1 MAQFADAAAP
11 QKGEKS
17 EGEKQLELL
26 ELQGK
31 KDEAGNVG
39 AAYAGLSAMAA
50 GETAPAQTTEQKSV
64 VNEHGF
70 YVQQSNNTTYSS
82 LTGEGL
88 YVGGNTTGDSFHV
101 DNEANVTIGGTTKAI
116 GVLTA
121 VNGINASSKQI
132 THVADG
138 TASTDAANVGQIDSA
153 KKDLTAA
160 YGAADDKV
168 RKDLTSAYGAA
179 DDQVRK
185 DLTSAYGAADDQV
198 RKDLTS
204 AYGAA
209 DDQVRKDLTSAYG
222 AADDQV
228 RKDLTSAYG
237 TADDQIRKDLTSAYG
252 AADTALVENYK
263 KSGTIGGWTFE
274 DGNVTVGDLTGKTLT
289 IDGASYN
296 LTGLPGLLEIASVPD
311 WTSAMKNEDTK
322 KFLSDSVK
330 AFVEEGRLTGKTAS
344 IGSVEREGTTLD
356 RLSVVSE
363 GQGQGV
369 SVNGKFQV
377 NAIDGQASFSI
388 GDPVKVGNS
397 TYDSQVQINGNVMAT
412 GNTGKD
418 NVFQI
423 NGYKSVTIDNNKV
436 ITSKDL
442 TALGLTGTD
451 KGGAVRYDK
460 DTTDT
465 INGVKL
471 NDGRVTAGS
480 AVIGGFAVNGTTAS
494 AGNNFIVSGNGGQAV
509 GTVSGINGIVISTL
523 DNTQNGGEKT
533 TVQNTNETV
542 AIGNGV
548 KVTVDSSLKGDVYNA
563 NTVIGTHASA
573 VNSGEGVA
581 LGTDAALNNVKYGI
595 AIGNGAKVTNDKADK
610 DDFQGYQGIAIGS
623 GATVSNAKFG
633 IAIGSNAKT
642 EAWNSIALGRSSDTN
657 ESYTVAVGSSDQY
670 RGKRRIIHMADGA
683 ADDNAATV
691 GQTLHYKVKGMKE
704 DPNIADNQVA
714 DIDYGT
720 VELAGVEKDGK
731 NVGTKIT
738 NLAAGTEDT
747 DAVNV
752 GQLNAVTDGLKNA
765 GILTSASTTNTQI
778 GQNASITNTSQALAI
793 GGNSKISYA
802 NNFGQSGDIALGSN
816 AQVTYS
822 TEWDKDGTDGNGK
835 TNAYLHGHSM
845 AMGQNSLSKDS
856 DFAVAVGTQAK
867 VTGSNYGT
875 AIGMGS
881 TVSGAGYGTAIGS
894 GATIE
899 SDGSTTEN
907 KSVAI
912 GAGAHVYADEGKI
925 AHTDVVVGSAYIK
938 NSYQSVAL
946 GNGSHIDTGYNNVAL
961 GQGASVYSVN
971 DTPVSNAVAI
981 GANSE
986 ATESDTVSLGYYIND
1001 KVKLNRRITHVADG
1015 IAATDAAT
1023 VGQVNKQVD
1032 TAKTEFNS
1040 AITTAKT
1047 GFEAKVDEVNANIG
1061 KEVTKQVNDLA
1072 TKLTASGQGEA
1083 ANTTTLA
1090 SMKTAGIVAG
1100 SKTGSVNGSIAM
1112 GSTGTSIT
1120 TAAKG
1125 GIYGAIAL
1133 GANAKISWSQ
1143 EAADSVKDQWNPNG
1157 QGWGIIAVG
1166 DNTSVK
1172 DSMYGEAI
1180 GFRSNIE
1187 NSSYAASY
1195 GGYTSIVGS
1204 FAGTALGNAVQLTDA
1219 YAGTAIGVQSKV
1231 LGARNAVALGSLSIA
1246 AQDKTISIGRSIDD
1260 IKAYN
1265 KYVDEYNAKMEELHP
1280 GDDNFKY
1287 QKVDEKDVMYRRIT
1301 SVDAGIN
1308 DHDAVN
1314 LGQFNGA
1321 KAANGGAQTNFIKD
1335 AVGKIDWKAVG
1346 EKAEAINAAVKNLDS
1361 QTTAKAAAFSLKGA
1375 SFSMA
1380 KEASPTILA
1389 DEVGTVSDSRKPEP
1403 TAGTGTGGASLEG
1416 IETTKDTMTLN
1427 KENTHMTGSA
1437 TVDKDLT
1444 VGGTSTLKDT
1454 TVKGD
1459 LTIEKNGQT
1468 IDVGNEI
1475 QQNGQA
1481 IDFLSQDV
1489 NRLGGEIDSVGALSA
1504 ALAGMHPLAYDPS
1517 EAKYQISAAMGGYD
1531 GSYAAALG
1539 GFYHVNKDILLSF
1552 GVSSILQG
1560 QRKTMGNIGATF
1572 RIGAGPKEKA
1582 PLFEAG
1588 SQMDILRRL
1597 AEMDQKISALE
1608 QENKE
1613 LKEQIAAQA
1622 K

>member
-1 MAQFADAAAP
+1 
-11 QKGEKS
+11 
-17 EGEKQLELL
+17 
-26 ELQGK
+26 
-31 KDEAGNVG
+31 
-39 AAYAGLSAMAA
+39 
-50 GETAPAQTTEQKSV
+50 
-64 VNEHGF
+64 
-70 YVQQSNNTTYSS
+70 
-82 LTGEGL
+82 
-88 YVGGNTTGDSFHV
+88 
-101 DNEANVTIGGTTKAI
+101 
-116 GVLTA
+116 
-121 VNGINASSKQI
+121 
-132 THVADG
+132 
-138 TASTDAANVGQIDSA
+138 
-153 KKDLTAA
+153 
-160 YGAADDKV
+160 
-168 RKDLTSAYGAA
+168 
-179 DDQVRK
+179 
-185 DLTSAYGAADDQV
+185 
-198 RKDLTS
+198 
-204 AYGAA
+204 
-209 DDQVRKDLTSAYG
+209 
-222 AADDQV
+222 
-228 RKDLTSAYG
+228 
-237 TADDQIRKDLTSAYG
+237 
-252 AADTALVENYK
+252 
-263 KSGTIGGWTFE
+263 
-274 DGNVTVGDLTGKTLT
+274 
-289 IDGASYN
+289 
-296 LTGLPGLLEIASVPD
+296 
-311 WTSAMKNEDTK
+311 MKNEDTK

-330 AFVEEGRLTGKTAS
+330 AFVEEGQLTGKTAS
-344 IGSVEREGTTLD
+344 
-356 RLSVVSE
+356 
-363 GQGQGV
+363 
-369 SVNGKFQV
+369 
-377 NAIDGQASFSI
+377 
-388 GDPVKVGNS
+388 VGNFLIGGTS
-397 TYDSQVQINGNVMAT
+397 D
-412 GNTGKD
+412 GK
-418 NVFQI
+418 
-423 NGYKSVTIDNNKV
+423 T
-436 ITSKDL
+436 
-442 TALGLTGTD
+442 
-451 KGGAVRYDK
+451 
-460 DTTDT
+460 
-465 INGVKL
+465 
-471 NDGRVTAGS
+471 VTAS
-480 AVIGGFAVNGTTAS
+480 T
-494 AGNNFIVSGNGGQAV
+494 GNNFIVSGNGGQAV
-509 GTVSGINGIVISTL
+509 GEVTNADNSIVISTL
-523 DNTQNGGEKT
+523 GNAQNNGEKT
-533 TVQNTNETV
+533 TIQNTNETV

-548 KVTVDSSLKGDVYNA
+548 KVTVDPSIKGDVYNA

-595 AIGNGAKVTNDKADK
+595 AIGNGAKVTNDTADK

-633 IAIGSNAKT
+633 IAIGSGAKA
-642 EAWNSIALGRSSDTN
+642 EAWNSIALGRSSDTD

-670 RGKRRIIHMADGA
+670 YGKRRIIHMADGA

-704 DPNIADNQVA
+704 DPNIANNQVA

-720 VELAGVEKDGK
+720 VELAGTTDDNGNKF
-731 NVGTKIT
+731 GTKIT

-752 GQLNAVTDGLKNA
+752 GQLNVVTKGYTDAGIIAGTAPNGGTAIGEDSNAVGTSGIAIGKNAKVNTWQGIAVGADTSVTGENSVAVGAGANVSAANGTVVGAFSSAASQASAFGASAKANGVQSVAVGNSAQADSEHSVAIGANAKADYEGNGGTGNVAIGHNASATGKYSVAIGQWSSADEDYTFSVGRDWIKRRITNVADGTDIHDAATVGQLNAITDGLKNA
-765 GILTSASTTNTQI
+765 GILTNAATTNTQI
-778 GQNASITNTSQALAI
+778 GQNASISNTSQALAI

-802 NNFGQSGDIALGSN
+802 NNFGQSGDIAFGSN

-845 AMGQNSLSKDS
+845 AMGQNSLSEDS
-856 DFAVAVGTQAK
+856 DFSVAVGTEAK
-867 VTGSNYGT
+867 VQNSNYGT

-881 TVSGAGYGTAIGS
+881 TVSGAGYSTAIGS

-899 SDGSTTEN
+899 SDGKTTEN

-1090 SMKTAGIVAG
+1090 SMKTAGIVSG
-1100 SKTGSVNGSIAM
+1100 SKTGSVSGSIAM
-1112 GSTGTSIT
+1112 GAGTSVNT
-1120 TAAKG
+1120 TG
-1125 GIYGAIAL
+1125 EGDIWGAIAIGS
-1133 GANAKISWSQ
+1133 GANITYDKK
-1143 EAADSVKDQWNPNG
+1143 E
-1157 QGWGIIAVG
+1157 GWGLIAVG

-1172 DSMYGEAI
+1172 NSVFGEAI
-1180 GFRSNIE
+1180 GFRSTIE
-1187 NSSYAASY
+1187 NSGYSTSL
-1195 GGYTSIVGS
+1195 GGNTHIVNS
-1204 FAGTALGNAVQLTDA
+1204 DNGTALGNSAQVYNA
-1219 YAGTAIGVQSKV
+1219 KNGTAVGTASQV
-1231 LGARNAVALGSLSIA
+1231 LGGAELSVALGAGSLA
-1246 AQDKTISIGRSIDD
+1246 TEAGTISVGRSVEA

-1280 GDDNFKY
+1280 GDKNFLLKKY
-1287 QKVDEKDVMYRRIT
+1287 SEDGVKDIYRRIT
-1301 SVDAGIN
+1301 NVAAGVS
-1308 DHDAVN
+1308 DRDAVN
-1314 LGQFNGA
+1314 YGQFNGT
-1321 KAANGGAQTNFIKD
+1321 KTTVDNKDYQTNFIKD

-1346 EKAEAINAAVKNLDS
+1346 DKADAINAAVKNLKDP
-1361 QTTAKAAAFSLKGA
+1361 TTAKAAAFSLKGA
-1375 SFSMA
+1375 SFSLA
-1380 KEASPTILA
+1380 KAAGAPSLLA
-1389 DEVGTVSDSRKPEP
+1389 DDDADKPTP
-1403 TAGTGTGGASLEG
+1403 GSGTGTGSVSVDG
-1416 IETTKDTMTLN
+1416 IETTKGTMTLN
-1427 KENTHMTGSA
+1427 KENTHITGNA
-1437 TVDKDLT
+1437 TVDKNLT
-1444 VGGTSTLKDT
+1444 IGGTSTLKDT
-1454 TVKGD
+1454 TVDGS
-1459 LTIEKNGQT
+1459 LTIKDGDKTLNVADR
-1468 IDVGNEI
+1468 INENTNAI
-1475 QQNGQA
+1475 QQNSNS

-1608 QENKE
+1608 EENKE

>member
-1 MAQFADAAAP
+1 MTNDYKNADATL
-11 QKGEKS
+11 K
-17 EGEKQLELL
+17 
-26 ELQGK
+26 
-31 KDEAGNVG
+31 
-39 AAYAGLSAMAA
+39 
-50 GETAPAQTTEQKSV
+50 AQV
-64 VNEHGF
+64 
-70 YVQQSNNTTYSS
+70 SNDY
-82 LTGEGL
+82 
-88 YVGGNTTGDSFHV
+88 
-101 DNEANVTIGGTTKAI
+101 K
-116 GVLTA
+116 
-121 VNGINASSKQI
+121 NA
-132 THVADG
+132 
-138 TASTDAANVGQIDSA
+138 DATLKNQV
-153 KKDLTAA
+153 TAA
-160 YGAADDKV
+160 YQAADQ
-168 RKDLTSAYGAA
+168 T
-179 DDQVRK
+179 
-185 DLTSAYGAADDQV
+185 
-198 RKDLTS
+198 
-204 AYGAA
+204 
-209 DDQVRKDLTSAYG
+209 
-222 AADDQV
+222 
-228 RKDLTSAYG
+228 
-237 TADDQIRKDLTSAYG
+237 
-252 AADTALVENYK
+252 LVDNYK

-274 DGNVTVGDLTGKTLT
+274 NGNVSVADLTGKTLT
-289 IDGASYN
+289 IGDASYN
-296 LTGLPGLLEIASVPD
+296 LTGLSGLLEIASAPD
-311 WTSAMKNEDTK
+311 WTSAMENKDTK

-330 AFVEEGRLTGKTAS
+330 AFVEEGRLNGKTAS
-344 IGSVEREGTTLD
+344 
-356 RLSVVSE
+356 
-363 GQGQGV
+363 
-369 SVNGKFQV
+369 
-377 NAIDGQASFSI
+377 
-388 GDPVKVGNS
+388 VGNFL
-397 TYDSQVQINGNVMAT
+397 IG
-412 GNTGKD
+412 
-418 NVFQI
+418 
-423 NGYKSVTIDNNKV
+423 
-436 ITSKDL
+436 
-442 TALGLTGTD
+442 GTKND
-451 KGGAVRYDK
+451 KGE
-460 DTTDT
+460 
-465 INGVKL
+465 I
-471 NDGRVTAGS
+471 TA
-480 AVIGGFAVNGTTAS
+480 AS
-494 AGNNFIVSGNGGQAV
+494 GNNFIINGHGGDAV

-523 DNTQNGGEKT
+523 GNAQNGGEKT

-548 KVTVDSSLKGDVYNA
+548 KVTVDPSLTNDVYNA

-595 AIGNGAKVTNDKADK
+595 AIGNGAKVTNDNADK
-610 DDFQGYQGIAIGS
+610 DDYQGYQGIAIGS
-623 GATVSNAKFG
+623 GAMVSNAKFG
-633 IAIGSNAKT
+633 IAIGSNAKA
-642 EAWNSIALGRSSDTN
+642 EAWNSIALGRSSDTD

-670 RGKRRIIHMADGA
+670 YGKRRIIHMADGA

-691 GQTLHYKVKGMKE
+691 GQTLHYKINATLKD
-704 DPNIADNQVA
+704 DPNISGNKVA

-720 VELAGVEKDGK
+720 VELAGTIDDKGNK
-731 NVGTKIT
+731 VGTKIT

-752 GQLNAVTDGLKNA
+752 GQLKAVTKGYADAGIIAGTAPNGGTAIGEGSNAVGTSGIAIGKNAKVNTWQGIAVGADTSVTGENSVAVGAGANVSATSGTAVGAFSSAVSQASAFGASAKASGSQSVAVGNSAQADSEYSVAIGSNAKADYEGNGGAGNVAIGHNASATGKYSVAIGQWSSADEDYTFSVGRDWLQRRITNVADGKDAHDAATVGQLDAITDGLKNA
-765 GILTSASTTNTQI
+765 GILTNAGTTNTQI
-778 GQNASITNTSQALAI
+778 GQNASIANTSQALAI
-793 GGNSKISYA
+793 GSGAKISYA
-802 NNFGQSGDIALGSN
+802 NNFGQSGDIAFGSN

-822 TEWDKDGTDGNGK
+822 TEWDKDGTDSNGK

-845 AMGQNSLSKDS
+845 AMGQNSLSQDS
-856 DFAVAVGTQAK
+856 DFSVALGTQAK

-881 TVSGAGYGTAIGS
+881 TVSDANYGTAIGS

-899 SDGSTTEN
+899 GNAITKDQDN

-912 GAGAHVYADEGKI
+912 GAGAHVYSDEESF
-925 AHTDVVVGSAYIK
+925 AHSDIVVGSAYVK
-938 NSYQSVAL
+938 NSYQSIAI
-946 GNGSHIDTGYNNVAL
+946 GNSSHVDTGYNNVAL
-961 GQGASVYSVN
+961 GVGASVYSVN
-971 DTPVSNAVAI
+971 STPVSNAVAI

-1001 KVKLNRRITHVADG
+1001 TIKLNRRITHVADG
-1015 IAATDAAT
+1015 INASDAAT
-1023 VGQVNKQVD
+1023 VGQLN
-1032 TAKTEFNS
+1032 
-1040 AITTAKT
+1040 TAKT
-1047 GFEAKVDEVNANIG
+1047 GFEDKVNQVNANIG
-1061 KEVTKQVNDLA
+1061 TEVTKQVSALA
-1072 TKLTASGQGEA
+1072 DKLTASGQGEA

-1187 NSSYAASY
+1187 NSGYAASY

-1204 FAGTALGNAVQLTDA
+1204 FAGTALGNSVQLTDA

-1231 LGARNAVALGSLSIA
+1231 LGAKNAVALGSLSIA

-1287 QKVDEKDVMYRRIT
+1287 KKVDEKDVMYRRIT

-1314 LGQFNGA
+1314 LGQFNG
-1321 KAANGGAQTNFIKD
+1321 KTANDGTQTNFIKD

-1346 EKAEAINAAVKNLDS
+1346 DKADAINAAVANLKDPAA
-1361 QTTAKAAAFSLKGA
+1361 AKAAAFSLKGA

-1380 KEASPTILA
+1380 KAASPTILA

-1403 TAGTGTGGASLEG
+1403 TAGTGTGSVSVDG
-1416 IETTKDTMTLN
+1416 IETTKDTITLN
-1427 KENTHMTGSA
+1427 KENTRITGNA
-1437 TVDKDLT
+1437 T
-1444 VGGTSTLKDT
+1444 VGGTLNVTGKSTLGET
-1454 TVKGD
+1454 EVNGS
-1459 LTIEKNGQT
+1459 LTIKDGDKTMNVADR
-1468 IDVGNEI
+1468 INENTNAI
-1475 QQNGQA
+1475 QQNSNS

-1582 PLFEAG
+1582 PVLAAG
-1588 SQMDILRRL
+1588 SELDILRRL

-1608 QENKE
+1608 EENKE
-1613 LKEQIAAQA
+1613 LKEQIAAQE